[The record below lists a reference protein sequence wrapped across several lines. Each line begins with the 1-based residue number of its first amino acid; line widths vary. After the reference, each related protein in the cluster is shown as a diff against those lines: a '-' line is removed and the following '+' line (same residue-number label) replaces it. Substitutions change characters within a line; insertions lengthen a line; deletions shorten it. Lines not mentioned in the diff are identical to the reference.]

1 MSDEY
6 AGNAQNAYATQ
17 LQQAAMQQRMGCIG
31 AQSAINA
38 PTPSRPLD
46 RIGHAADRVMGA
58 SLRVGEFLDR
68 YHGPMPATA
77 LGQSDTIAVSYSS
90 NLERLFGNIETLEA
104 RLQSLTEIG

>member
-1 MSDEY
+1 MNDAY
-6 AGNAQNAYATQ
+6 GANQANQLAGQ
-17 LQQAAMQQRMGCIG
+17 LI
-31 AQSAINA
+31 SA
-38 PTPSRPLD
+38 PKPSRPLD
-46 RIGHAADRVMGA
+46 RISIAADRVMGA

-77 LGQSDTIAVSYSS
+77 PDQNDAITVSYSS